1 MSRQTAT
8 LFDDA
13 SPAGDESLLLDDL
26 ATLVALGLIEPSE
39 DGAVFA
45 LTELGHELP
54 GFGGE

>member
-26 ATLVALGLIEPSE
+26 VTLIALGLIEPSE
-39 DGAVFA
+39 DGSALA
-45 LTELGHELP
+45 LTPLGHELSDDTP
-54 GFGGE
+54 